1 MDSSSKN
8 NERIIE
14 KFNEIQNEILRIGWK
29 GILQVYHPDTNS
41 EHPEA
46 FKVFQLYKEIYENMK
61 KRLMID
67 TEMINSDTANSNG
80 SAI

>member
-1 MDSSSKN
+1 MESSKN

-29 GILQVYHPDTNS
+29 GILQTYHPDTNH

-61 KRLMID
+61 KRLVID
-67 TEMINSDTANSNG
+67 AEMTNSDTAHKSEPAN
-80 SAI
+80 